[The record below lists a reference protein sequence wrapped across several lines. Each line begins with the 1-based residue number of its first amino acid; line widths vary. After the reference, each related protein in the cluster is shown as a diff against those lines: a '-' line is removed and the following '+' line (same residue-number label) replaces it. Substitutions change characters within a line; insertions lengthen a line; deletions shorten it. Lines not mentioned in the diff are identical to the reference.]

1 MARYQRIMAVGCTHG
16 HLIHPKLR
24 KQVLAFRKAFNPQ
37 IRVDLGDLID
47 TAAGDQQA
55 GAGAGPRT
63 EGPMDGELRK
73 YRVDRTV
80 ALVVEAASPLHALE
94 VAMHKPEDAVLI
106 DEGVAITVFR
116 EESESE
122 DVRISLSAE
131 DVQELGLEE
140 EDD

>member
-1 MARYQRIMAVGCTHG
+1 
-16 HLIHPKLR
+16 
-24 KQVLAFRKAFNPQ
+24 
-37 IRVDLGDLID
+37 
-47 TAAGDQQA
+47 
-55 GAGAGPRT
+55 
-63 EGPMDGELRK
+63 MDGELRK